1 MGTYIST
8 QSSSYYDEG
17 SPYQYDVKGKTAS
30 LLSEI
35 IYENRLKPFT
45 LSVGLAYTYKHT
57 MNNYQGDVFAL
68 NKTDNNKV
76 YAFGEIKGALK
87 QLRYS
92 LGVGISYIHYAQAEY
107 QYNYCTFRPKV
118 SIAYNI
124 MNGMQL
130 SYAYQMWDRVPRIAM
145 TSDATIRTNSME
157 WTVGNPDIKP
167 SHDMDHQLRLSYN
180 TDRLQTY
187 MDGYYKLCLKPNM
200 AHYERTDENHF
211 LYTQINQKEI
221 DVLAVTAYAGYWL
234 LPEKLQLSANGGLNR
249 CFNYGFDYTHCYT
262 SWF

>member
-1 MGTYIST
+1 MTTFFREVHTVLDLYFFRQLTSHQSITANAVGTYIST

-57 MNNYQGDVFAL
+57 MNNYQGDVFAQ

-92 LGVGISYIHYAQAEY
+92 LGVGISYIHYAQAEH

-118 SIAYNI
+118 SIANNI
-124 MNGMQL
+124 M
-130 SYAYQMWDRVPRIAM
+130 
-145 TSDATIRTNSME
+145 
-157 WTVGNPDIKP
+157 K
-167 SHDMDHQLRLSYN
+167 
-180 TDRLQTY
+180 
-187 MDGYYKLCLKPNM
+187 
-200 AHYERTDENHF
+200 
-211 LYTQINQKEI
+211 
-221 DVLAVTAYAGYWL
+221 
-234 LPEKLQLSANGGLNR
+234 
-249 CFNYGFDYTHCYT
+249 
-262 SWF
+262 

>member
-1 MGTYIST
+1 MSNFYHFYSFRMSNSEQKHSFWMSVSWKVPFIHCLRPLFLSSTHIPPIHHRQCCGRTYIST

-92 LGVGISYIHYAQAEY
+92 LGVGISYIHYAQAEH

-124 MNGMQL
+124 M
-130 SYAYQMWDRVPRIAM
+130 
-145 TSDATIRTNSME
+145 
-157 WTVGNPDIKP
+157 K
-167 SHDMDHQLRLSYN
+167 
-180 TDRLQTY
+180 
-187 MDGYYKLCLKPNM
+187 
-200 AHYERTDENHF
+200 
-211 LYTQINQKEI
+211 
-221 DVLAVTAYAGYWL
+221 
-234 LPEKLQLSANGGLNR
+234 
-249 CFNYGFDYTHCYT
+249 
-262 SWF
+262 